1 MSNDHNSNPDWSL
14 LPSQPQKFFDLEDDF
29 SLRDLKRSYGK
40 LIKKFRPEQSP
51 DEFQKIRM
59 AYERLLQIVHDNI
72 DTIDITRFRSPEPE
86 RHSHSNH
93 DDSHSAVPPS
103 ERSVTKIDVCANVQ
117 EGRPLIEIYQS
128 LLAQNYMTEEDF
140 LSLAVL
146 SDVIDDTAEDENF
159 AEWLIRGINYLHS
172 APLLNEYLLEYSRTH
187 IPDGKLEEWITL
199 LANRLPPNSFSF
211 ISTPAWMQLIRAE
224 SEGLNGTFSTGRF
237 IKLWRK
243 ITTLH
248 AISSEYSLID
258 LASRLLPALTVLERG
273 EGYQEIEYFLD
284 SNPQFFDQNLDFE
297 REFVEVIKYFIVRTQ
312 KDFQYESQY
321 DFAYK
326 LIIDYC
332 IYDDKLEIFSRHR
345 NRLDHD
351 LPAILNKSPTLY
363 SKYHQ
368 LLNEVI
374 PWILMD
380 ASQHLFHQNN
390 SSPKL
395 HDLGP
400 EESEFQEVEST
411 FWWKHVNRVLF
422 ISCMCGCMLLM
433 GIIGISVLGPFQSRD
448 ANVWFLLG
456 LFSVLLGLC
465 VGYYVNFKQGE
476 LIRQKIILNHYQASW
491 RMKFGSEAL
500 NHGLNWQDVEHL
512 LNQPSSDNQ
521 STSSV
526 RSRFYR
532 LLRVDP
538 LIQLITTLFANWMK

>member
-1 MSNDHNSNPDWSL
+1 MCA
-14 LPSQPQKFFDLEDDF
+14 
-29 SLRDLKRSYGK
+29 K
-40 LIKKFRPEQSP
+40 L
-51 DEFQKIRM
+51 
-59 AYERLLQIVHDNI
+59 
-72 DTIDITRFRSPEPE
+72 
-86 RHSHSNH
+86 
-93 DDSHSAVPPS
+93 
-103 ERSVTKIDVCANVQ
+103 Q

-128 LLAQNYMTEEDF
+128 LLDQNYKTEEDF

-146 SDVIDDTAEDENF
+146 SDVIDETAEDENF
-159 AEWLIRGINYLHS
+159 AEWLIRGINNLHS
-172 APLLNEYLLEYSRTH
+172 APLLNEYLLEYSRTN
-187 IPDGKLEEWITL
+187 IPDEQLEEWITL
-199 LANRLPPNSFSF
+199 LANRLPPYSFSF

-224 SEGLNGTFSTGRF
+224 SEGLNGKVSTVRF

-248 AISSEYSLID
+248 AISSEYSLIY

-297 REFVEVIKYFIVRTQ
+297 REFSEVIKYFIARSQ
-312 KDFQYESQY
+312 KSFFKYESRN

-326 LIIDYC
+326 LIVDYC
-332 IYDDKLEIFSRHR
+332 IYDDKLEVFRRHR
-345 NRLDHD
+345 NLLVNN
-351 LPAILNKSPTLY
+351 LPEILKHSPTTDNNY
-363 SKYHQ
+363 NQ
-368 LLNEVI
+368 LLNEVV

-380 ASQHLFHQNN
+380 ASQQLIHQNDSN
-390 SSPKL
+390 PKL
-395 HDLGP
+395 QDLGP
-400 EESEFQEVEST
+400 DEREFEEVEST

-491 RMKFGSEAL
+491 RKKFCSEAL

-512 LNQPSSDNQ
+512 LNQPNSENQ
-521 STSSV
+521 SSSSA

-532 LLRVDP
+532 LVRVDP
-538 LIQLITTLFANWMK
+538 AIQLITTLFANWMKR